1 MNMIKK
7 DINNKRKRPERGR
20 LKFIDSYRFMAS
32 GLGNLVNNLVE
43 PHKKLLIDILK
54 QRFPNTYLLYNNNID
69 KFKLLLRKGVYPY
82 EYMDSWEKFE
92 LPVPLDKKHYYSN
105 LNDSNISNKDIEQ
118 LKIVCDALKIDNL
131 GQYHDLYVQ

>member
-1 MNMIKK
+1 
-7 DINNKRKRPERGR
+7 
-20 LKFIDSYRFMAS
+20 MAS